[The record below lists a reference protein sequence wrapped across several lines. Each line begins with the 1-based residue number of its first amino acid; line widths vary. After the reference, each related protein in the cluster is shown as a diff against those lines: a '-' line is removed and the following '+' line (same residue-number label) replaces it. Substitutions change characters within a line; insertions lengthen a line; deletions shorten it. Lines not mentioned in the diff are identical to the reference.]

1 MNKYLRGYEI
11 FNEMILELAKQK
23 VIMATMRNVCVLD
36 VKKIANE
43 QSVSFAKVGAPQ
55 ADIDSSN
62 SPDFFFH
69 KNVFRAKLFFFIEIY
84 YKAIASYLVNLS

>member
-62 SPDFFFH
+62 SPDFFFT
-69 KNVFRAKLFFFIEIY
+69 KTFSAQNFFF
-84 YKAIASYLVNLS
+84 L